1 MQPSQPSARCSTRRG
16 SCAGDKRQQA
26 HKNTKPRN
34 HETTKT
40 RDTRA
45 RRFCFV
51 VSWISWFVVED
62 REGLVAIRTFGSMGV
77 DWEQRIDFDRLRRER
92 LAGVKGLGEKSGI
105 GALPCFHMNKVRH
118 ITATHLGTWA
128 EAKIRRVTLLP
139 PAGQPDLG

>member
-26 HKNTKPRN
+26 HKNTKTRN

-77 DWEQRIDFDRLRRER
+77 DWEQRIDFDRLLRDR
-92 LAGVKGLGEKSGI
+92 LARVNARVEKSDI
-105 GALPCFHMNKVRH
+105 GALLFFDMNHVVY
-118 ITATHLGTWA
+118 ITATHLCNWSPG
-128 EAKIRRVTLLP
+128 
-139 PAGQPDLG
+139 